1 MKKYNAV
8 FGCESMGFYRKKDDA
23 RGSKHSLEE
32 RKFIK
37 LKKTT
42 KNTKIIITLSH
53 IVGDNLFSFT
63 FDIG

>member
-37 LKKTT
+37 LKK
-42 KNTKIIITLSH
+42 KQQKIQKL
-53 IVGDNLFSFT
+53 L
-63 FDIG
+63 